1 MVSFETSDLKKV
13 GLGLTG
19 FGFIFTFA
27 GVLLIF
33 DEGFLTIGNILFLS
47 GMILTIGV
55 KSSLHFFMKP
65 QNYKAAVSFGV
76 GFFFVITGWPIIGMI
91 VEAYGFVVLFSEFRP
106 SIAIFFR
113 KLPIIG
119 WMLHQPYVPAYFV
132 RQRGRRVPV

>member
-19 FGFIFTFA
+19 FGLIFTFA

-33 DEGFLTIGNILFLS
+33 DKGFLTIGNILFLS
-47 GMILTIGV
+47 GMILTIGM

-65 QNYKAAVSFGV
+65 QNYK
-76 GFFFVITGWPIIGMI
+76 M
-91 VEAYGFVVLFSEFRP
+91 AYYWHDCRD
-106 SIAIFFR
+106 IWFR
-113 KLPIIG
+113 KSF
-119 WMLHQPYVPAYFV
+119 QYFV